1 MHATA
6 DRWETAAKTI
16 YLYELRLT
24 QQREEGDDLPRLI
37 QAGLAFI
44 DLSDNKARWNVEH
57 LFIPPSL
64 WGAGLGE
71 RFLNQLL
78 AELKKAGCTSCEV
91 TIEKPV
97 REAYDQD
104 IDWSKR
110 TDPASRQ
117 QLNDLLA
124 FYQRAQFNFD
134 QKSNTL
140 TRVL

>member
-6 DRWETAAKTI
+6 DRWETADKTI

-24 QQREEGDDLPRLI
+24 QQREEGDDLPKPI

-44 DLSDNKARWNVEH
+44 DLSDNKARWNIEH
-57 LFIPPSL
+57 LFGPPSL
-64 WGAGLGE
+64 WE

-78 AELKKAGCTSCEV
+78 AELKKAGCKSCEV
-91 TIEKPV
+91 TIETPV
-97 REAYDQD
+97 KKADD
-104 IDWSKR
+104 KDMDWSKR

-134 QKSNTL
+134 QKSKTL

>member
-24 QQREEGDDLPRLI
+24 QHREEGDDLPRLI

-97 REAYDQD
+97 REAYDQG

>member
-24 QQREEGDDLPRLI
+24 QQREEADDLPRLI

-57 LFIPPSL
+57 LFIAPSL

-97 REAYDQD
+97 REAYDQG

-117 QLNDLLA
+117 SSTICSHFTNG
-124 FYQRAQFNFD
+124 RN
-134 QKSNTL
+134 L
-140 TRVL
+140 TSIRNLIR